1 VKPENVLF
9 FDTPAEFRAWL
20 ETNHET
26 ADSQWVGFH
35 KKASGR
41 GGLTWNEAVLE
52 ALCFGWID
60 GQGAPIDEHSRAI
73 RFSKRRSG
81 SIWSTVNMRHMDNLL
96 AAGKVSPAGI
106 RAYEARRPDRIGVY
120 SHDSGKAD
128 FPADLEA
135 RFRADGPAWDFWNRQ
150 PPSYRRQMTWWVISA
165 KRDETRER
173 RLTALISESAAGQR
187 LNPFASSK
195 AAAK

>member
-1 VKPENVLF
+1 MDGRVK
-9 FDTPAEFRAWL
+9 
-20 ETNHET
+20 
-26 ADSQWVGFH
+26 
-35 KKASGR
+35 
-41 GGLTWNEAVLE
+41 
-52 ALCFGWID
+52 
-60 GQGAPIDEHSRAI
+60 PIDEHSRAV

-120 SHDSGKAD
+120 SHDSGKAN

-135 RFRADGPAWDFWNRQ
+135 RFLLDGPAWDFWNRQ

-165 KRDETRER
+165 KRDDTRER
-173 RLTALISESAAGQR
+173 RPSGLIAESGAGGR
-187 LNPFASSK
+187 LAPFGPKISPK
-195 AAAK
+195 